1 MSAALAISLA
11 SACAQ
16 QGAPPGGPEDLRPP
30 VVVQTVPDTFEL
42 VETFDG
48 LIRFEF
54 DERISERAGSGTLD
68 DAVIISPRT
77 GEVLIGHNSRSLT
90 VELVGGF
97 LPDLVYRV
105 TLLPV
110 VRDLFGNEMR
120 DPFELV
126 FSTGAETVPTTL
138 AGIAWDRITGLGV
151 NGYQVW
157 AAPLNDDSVVHVAVT
172 DNQGVYAFRYIPGG
186 SYEITA
192 FDDRNADALLDVMEI
207 QGSTRLSIEDG
218 DTLFL
223 NFPVL
228 QPDTTPATLVSAVP
242 LDSVTLLFEFDDY
255 LDPALM
261 LETIG
266 LTVTSEDSAD
276 VVLESIL
283 HEHEYVAYVE
293 MVMDS
298 LVVLDSLDTVAEA
311 AAIAAA
317 SATVVEPDS
326 AIADSVITDAGVSPE
341 DPETLPDSEAVRRR
355 GPPDL
360 DGRSISPPSR
370 GVGPISGG
378 GRQVKGP
385 DGEQL
390 PARRIVVLLEEPLVP
405 SITYQ
410 LVVSGLE
417 NLYGLPLGGGETSV
431 ALEPTAIADTAA
443 VPDSIPVPDTGVVD
457 TALVGVGR

>member
-1 MSAALAISLA
+1 M
-11 SACAQ
+11 
-16 QGAPPGGPEDLRPP
+16 E
-30 VVVQTVPDTFEL
+30 
-42 VETFDG
+42 
-48 LIRFEF
+48 
-54 DERISERAGSGTLD
+54 
-68 DAVIISPRT
+68 
-77 GEVLIGHNSRSLT
+77 N
-90 VELVGGF
+90 
-97 LPDLVYRV
+97 
-105 TLLPV
+105 
-110 VRDLFGNEMR
+110 
-120 DPFELV
+120 
-126 FSTGAETVPTTL
+126 
-138 AGIAWDRITGLGV
+138 
-151 NGYQVW
+151 
-157 AAPLNDDSVVHVAVT
+157 
-172 DNQGVYAFRYIPGG
+172 GG

-457 TALVGVGR
+457 TVLVGVGR